1 MSIER
6 NIDFMR
12 RICAILLLFIFGLM
26 GCTTSSVSTENGNL
40 QADETVLLD
49 KMEANMAAFYD
60 AAAAN
65 RNALQEEVNLCAPTI
80 SVRVLTN
87 RNHVINH
94 PVTIRQALLQTHRP
108 VVRNLIHHSVIQLV
122 AFPKEYYIFRL
133 RRILI

>member
-1 MSIER
+1 
-6 NIDFMR
+6 
-12 RICAILLLFIFGLM
+12 M

-49 KMEANMAAFYD
+49 KMEANMEAFFY

-65 RNALQEEVNLCAPTI
+65 RNALQEEANICVPTT
-80 SVRVLTN
+80 SARVLTN
-87 RNHVINH
+87 RNRVINH

-108 VVRNLIHHSVIQLV
+108 VAKNLIHHSIIQLV
-122 AFPKEYYIFRL
+122 AFPKEYHIFQL